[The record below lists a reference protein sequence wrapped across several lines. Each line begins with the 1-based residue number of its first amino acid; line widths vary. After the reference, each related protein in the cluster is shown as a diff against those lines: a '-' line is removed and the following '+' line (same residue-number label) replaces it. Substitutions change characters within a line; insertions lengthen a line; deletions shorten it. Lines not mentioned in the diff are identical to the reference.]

1 MGIMKGRKNFLPLV
15 EINQDS
21 TLEQLQAELIRYSHG
36 LQELLGPPFPDA
48 NAVFSKLLEIKNQLE
63 DHPCDI
69 SDRWVTSHVDLGEKL
84 GFISKSP
91 VCQVSMSLFICGSLL
106 TYMQF
111 YSIFLVFT

>member
-1 MGIMKGRKNFLPLV
+1 MGIMKGWKNFSPLV
-15 EINQDS
+15 EINPDS
-21 TLEQLQAELIRYSHG
+21 TLEQLQAELIRYGHG

-84 GFISKSP
+84 RFISNRP
-91 VCQVSMSLFICGSLL
+91 VRQVSMP
-106 TYMQF
+106 
-111 YSIFLVFT
+111 YSFA